1 MQPSASNH
9 FVPIAEKLDRLFSA
23 PHETQEQ
30 REAVLGEL
38 SANVQELDRQ
48 YLAVSREGNVLRVQ
62 RAIIIGRVCE
72 FVKNSLLH
80 GEWTSWA
87 ADNLEEDI
95 RSLQKFMAIARS
107 GIALQYA
114 NLGTERV
121 YQLTRVEHLFT
132 EQKGIAE
139 LFCECSLDG
148 NLEGYNAKE
157 FEKVII
163 HILNRKAL
171 EAMDIDLS
179 NEALV
184 KLTENFSLIENNQ
197 NVLSRLA
204 EAKSE
209 EANFERAV
217 ENMAATGAGKRIIK
231 GKKTGKDLDVNQA
244 AETFIRAFQQAI
256 SDPASS
262 INEDRLRFIARLLEE
277 YFQNKH

>member
-9 FVPIAEKLDRLFSA
+9 FVPIAEKLEKLFSA
-23 PHETQEQ
+23 QHETQEQ
-30 REAVLGEL
+30 KRAVLGEL

-48 YLAVSREGNVLRVQ
+48 YLALSREGNVLRVQ

-72 FVKNSLLH
+72 FVKDSLLH

-114 NLGTERV
+114 DLGTERL
-121 YQLTRVEHLFT
+121 YQLTRIEHLIS
-132 EQKGIAE
+132 EQKGITE
-139 LFCECSLDG
+139 IFFECGLDG
-148 NLEGYNAKE
+148 NLEGYSTKE

-163 HILNRKAL
+163 HILNRKAM

-179 NEALV
+179 NEALG

-209 EANFERAV
+209 AADFEKVV
-217 ENMAATGAGKRIIK
+217 ENMAATGAGKRIVK
-231 GKKTGKDLDVNQA
+231 GRKGGKELDINQA

-262 INEDRLRFIARLLEE
+262 INEDRLRFIARLVED
-277 YFQNKH
+277 YFQSKR